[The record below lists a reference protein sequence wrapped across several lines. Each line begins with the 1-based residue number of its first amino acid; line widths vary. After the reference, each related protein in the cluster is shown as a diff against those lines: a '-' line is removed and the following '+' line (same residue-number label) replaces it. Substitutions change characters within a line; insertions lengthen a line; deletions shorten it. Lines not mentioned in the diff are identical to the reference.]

1 MGGENQYTPE
11 SNPLMT
17 PEEVARHLSVRQ
29 EWLYKNWE
37 RLDMP
42 FKKLGKLLRI
52 SRVSLEAWIE
62 NQPPK

>member
-1 MGGENQYTPE
+1 MGGENQYTPA

-17 PEEVARHLSVRQ
+17 PEEVARHLSVKQ
-29 EWLYKNWE
+29 EWVYKNWE

-52 SRVSLEAWIE
+52 SRASLEAWIE
-62 NQPPK
+62 SQPPK